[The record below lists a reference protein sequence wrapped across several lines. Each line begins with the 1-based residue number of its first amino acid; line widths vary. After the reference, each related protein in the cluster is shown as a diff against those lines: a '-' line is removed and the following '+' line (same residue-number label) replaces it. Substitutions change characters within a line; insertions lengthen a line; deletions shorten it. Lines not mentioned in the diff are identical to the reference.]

1 KTTVLFGVCWALAAP
16 HRSIDSNN
24 DFVIC
29 SPRNQGS
36 THEEQIGCDRVD
48 RSFGLVGLRRKQR
61 MCHPTSLEA
70 QPVARRGSGA
80 GQQVG
85 RKASVSRRGR
95 ASERRKWR
103 WASVA
108 PRLLCCYGS
117 SSRTPI

>member
-1 KTTVLFGVCWALAAP
+1 MTLSQLDPSAKAPWTRTTVLFGVCWALAAP

-70 QPVARRGSGA
+70 QPVARRGSGGRPA
-80 GQQVG
+80 G
-85 RKASVSRRGR
+85 
-95 ASERRKWR
+95 
-103 WASVA
+103 
-108 PRLLCCYGS
+108 
-117 SSRTPI
+117 